1 MGDAA
6 DGGAGMR
13 IQDGMAPPV
22 FKYSKTSDTGY
33 TNAGSE
39 LYRFAVYVETD
50 YDTDRDGKYDLVK
63 AYVQVPRAAVE
74 GSYKAPVVFSANPYS
89 AGQMLNGSPFKCQGP
104 ALDDATLMDTT
115 GLVRRDSSGTATSSA
130 LALSTTFEEPE
141 DWTNEY
147 DYFLVRGFAVVEA
160 AGLGTFGSEG
170 IECCSTVMERDAF
183 VAIVEWLAGKEGR
196 HAFTNP
202 ADNVEI
208 KADWSG
214 GSVGM
219 IGLSYPAEMAYA
231 TATSGVEGL
240 KTVVPMAGPIS
251 MYDEHNSQ
259 GICTQ
264 DLNSYNH
271 LTIQADACAS
281 RLFPQ
286 NEPSGDLLSLYERYR
301 TYVRDGQTQSHR
313 NRGRAARG
321 GSQVLR
327 RRFYLHEG
335 KEHRAACDVAP
346 LRAAGLPRR

>member
-1 MGDAA
+1 M
-6 DGGAGMR
+6 
-13 IQDGMAPPV
+13 
-22 FKYSKTSDTGY
+22 
-33 TNAGSE
+33 
-39 LYRFAVYVETD
+39 
-50 YDTDRDGKYDLVK
+50 
-63 AYVQVPRAAVE
+63 
-74 GSYKAPVVFSANPYS
+74 
-89 AGQMLNGSPFKCQGP
+89 
-104 ALDDATLMDTT
+104 
-115 GLVRRDSSGTATSSA
+115 
-130 LALSTTFEEPE
+130 TFEEPE

-170 IECCSTVMERDAF
+170 IECYSTVMERDAF

-259 GICTQ
+259 GICT
-264 DLNSYNH
+264 
-271 LTIQADACAS
+271 
-281 RLFPQ
+281 
-286 NEPSGDLLSLYERYR
+286 
-301 TYVRDGQTQSHR
+301 
-313 NRGRAARG
+313 
-321 GSQVLR
+321 
-327 RRFYLHEG
+327 
-335 KEHRAACDVAP
+335 
-346 LRAAGLPRR
+346 